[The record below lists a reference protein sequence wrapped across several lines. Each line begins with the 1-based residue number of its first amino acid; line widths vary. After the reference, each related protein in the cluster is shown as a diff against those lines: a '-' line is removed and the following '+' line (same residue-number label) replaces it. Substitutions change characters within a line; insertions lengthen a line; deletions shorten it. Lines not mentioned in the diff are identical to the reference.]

1 MHLPQFLKQIDTISS
16 RMSRDQLE
24 RLLHEIARTIPEK
37 ERGRLLSL
45 FTAFDVKDPDSSRG
59 GTSEGVE
66 GHSFDDEKKV
76 TVQNPLLTLGRSE
89 HSRQKLRSMPHRH

>member
-45 FTAFDVKDPDSSRG
+45 LRRA
-59 GTSEGVE
+59 E
-66 GHSFDDEKKV
+66 GHWSV
-76 TVQNPLLTLGRSE
+76 TITMNMMTGITVMPMNLPLMIRMASWMMLERPWS
-89 HSRQKLRSMPHRH
+89 